1 MSSAIRASGSGGG
14 ASPSDTSQSGGA
26 SAGAIQFHYDVSDAF
41 YRLWLDP
48 GMSYSAALFEP
59 GDSLEDAQNRK
70 LDYHI
75 AQARAANQAHV
86 LDVGCGW
93 GAMLRRLVTNHGVQA
108 ATGLT
113 LSRTQAA
120 KIAADALPGVS
131 VNLESWR
138 DHKADLPYDAIISV
152 GAFEHFVR
160 PNLSSDEKIAIY
172 REFFQFCH
180 ESLRPMGRLSLQS
193 ISLGRLRAGEIDPFI
208 KEMIFPES
216 DLPYPWEILKAADGL
231 FEVVQ
236 VRNDRGHYRKTCRE
250 WYRNLQAHRDEAI
263 ELVGQAKVDDYER
276 YLRISIASFALR
288 SLGLLRL
295 SFERLDPR

>member
-1 MSSAIRASGSGGG
+1 MSSAIRDSDPQGVPASGQ
-14 ASPSDTSQSGGA
+14 TGGA
-26 SAGAIQFHYDVSDAF
+26 SAGAIQFHYDLSDEF

-59 GDSLEDAQNRK
+59 GDTLETAQNRK
-70 LDYHI
+70 LDHHI
-75 AQARAANQAHV
+75 EQARAAERDRV

-93 GAMLRRLVTNHGVQA
+93 GSMLRRLVRTHGVKH

-113 LSRTQAA
+113 LSRAQAA
-120 KIAADALPGVS
+120 KIEAEKLPGVE
-131 VNLESWR
+131 VRLESWR
-138 DHKADLPYDAIISV
+138 DHKTDQPYDAIISV

-160 PNLSSDEKIAIY
+160 PNLPSAEKVRIY
-172 REFFQFCH
+172 REFFEFCH
-180 ESLRPMGRLSLQS
+180 ESVRPMGHLSLQS

-216 DLPYPWEILKAADGL
+216 DLPYPWEILQAADGL

-236 VRNDRGHYRKTCRE
+236 LRNDRSHYRKTCRA
-250 WYRNLQAHRDEAI
+250 WYQNLQKRRVEAV
-263 ELVGQAKVDDYER
+263 ELVGEAKVADYER

-288 SLGLLRL
+288 SLGLLRI